1 MSDVGRDPL
10 RSTTVVVVN
19 WDEPELTIRC
29 VTALVGDGVP
39 PDRIVVVENGSAEAS
54 TAHLHAALPECRV
67 VVLERNIGYARASN
81 AGARSLEGGTY
92 LLVNNDAFVERP
104 GSVRRLVES
113 SERDGVGI
121 AVPRLLNEDL
131 TLQPSVAPIS
141 TPANAFVR
149 ATGLSR
155 FIPNRWQPKWS
166 TYWDHERSQLVDAA
180 KGSVTAVRGELWRE
194 LGGYAERDLMFSED
208 LDLCWRARKRGWRTW
223 FERDSEFVHLGG
235 ATVGRTRTDTARVEL
250 VSKSDATMI
259 RSELSPAR
267 AALVIGFLSVGFAA
281 RVGLFALARKPE
293 RAEWAR
299 ASLRG
304 YLSRPVSPT

>member
-10 RSTTVVVVN
+10 RSTTVVVVS
-19 WDEPELTIRC
+19 WDAPELTIKC
-29 VTALVGDGVP
+29 VTDLVGDGLP
-39 PDRIVVVENGSAEAS
+39 ADRIVVVENGSAEES
-54 TAHLHAALPECRV
+54 TARLRIALPKCRV
-67 VVLERNIGYARASN
+67 VRLERNVGYARASN
-81 AGARSLEGGTY
+81 AGARSLEGDTY
-92 LLVNNDAFVERP
+92 LFVNNDAFVERP

-113 SERDGVGI
+113 LARDDVGI
-121 AVPRLLNEDL
+121 AVPRLLNDDL

-180 KGSVTAVRGELWRE
+180 KGSVTAVRGGLWHE

-250 VSKSDATMI
+250 VSRSDATMI

-281 RVGLFALARKPE
+281 RIGLFALARKPE
-293 RAEWAR
+293 RARWAR

-304 YLSRPVSPT
+304 YLSRRVSPT